1 MKADLRWFKIKWMFT
16 CGRTNEYPTGPFSFL
31 NFTYPLHTYT
41 LLSYQK
47 KVFLLTVRTYH
58 CPYPCP
64 LLGDCNLGQRNP
76 WEGCGKTVVRAIKKK
91 GHHRVHTLT
100 QIMMM
105 LFLKALHYHYRK
117 LQIMFSVY
125 DGWCIGKKLWV
136 QTEKVLLH
144 GIAVPLAFLDKGY
157 NIFSSCRGGNLWDQI
172 VK

>member
-1 MKADLRWFKIKWMFT
+1 MIQNKMDVYLWEDERVPYRTLFLFKFHLSLTHIHT
-16 CGRTNEYPTGPFSFL
+16 TLLPEESFL
-31 NFTYPLHTYT
+31 VDSTYIPLSIP
-41 LLSYQK
+41 LSTIGRLQSWSK
-47 KVFLLTVRTYH
+47 KSVGRL
-58 CPYPCP
+58 
-64 LLGDCNLGQRNP
+64 
-76 WEGCGKTVVRAIKKK
+76 WKKVVRAIKKK

-100 QIMMM
+100 QIMM